1 MVWSG
6 TEWWSCRWLT
16 VGSDRPVFFE
26 PSAPAPDSRGNSHP
40 QPNHHHH
47 HYHHHHHHHYHHHHH
62 HHQILSEIALIVVNW
77 IIYFGFCML
86 LARFVISLPVMIPC
100 VQAARGD
107 LSNLVKPWPFVFH
120 HELISISTVGYW
132 CFYQVWFTQD
142 CWQNITQ
149 MWILVERILV
159 LALAW
164 KNIGA
169 SVGIGAWALEGWLYQ
184 PSGSISSPLGES
196 APHYPCVSPHSIPA
210 PQYPHVSLGRPPVPH
225 QCQSLSRP
233 PYYGRT
239 VVIYC
244 KLYNKWLKPNVPS
257 QFDDIT
263 FDKDKMLKTQYEL
276 YFWKQGVQGN

>member
-149 MWILVERILV
+149 MWILVERILHERILALALV
-159 LALAW
+159 LALEHSKADC
-164 KNIGA
+164 
-169 SVGIGAWALEGWLYQ
+169 
-184 PSGSISSPLGES
+184 ISPVARS
-196 APHYPCVSPHSIPA
+196 ARHWVSPPPTIPVSVPIVSQPPSIPMSVLAA
-210 PQYPHVSLGRPPVPH
+210 PQYPINASPCPGLHTMEGPWSFIVNF
-225 QCQSLSRP
+225 
-233 PYYGRT
+233 T
-239 VVIYC
+239 I
-244 KLYNKWLKPNVPS
+244 N
-257 QFDDIT
+257 D
-263 FDKDKMLKTQYEL
+263 
-276 YFWKQGVQGN
+276 